1 MKKILSLVLAMLMI
15 FSMVPAVFAADASE
29 SDYQAAIE
37 YLKAIELYKGTTD
50 GDAADE
56 LVERYQMAL
65 FTARMVTGRV
75 DTAYWETDANDSG
88 FTDIDALNAEAL
100 GGVCY
105 AAQQGIVNGI
115 GGSEFAPFDNV
126 TYRDA
131 IVMIVRALGFNYPD
145 SGYPWSYINK
155 ARELGVL
162 DGITGVSYTAEVKRE
177 VIAQLLYNAMNAE
190 IKGETIAA
198 SVFGVEETIVM
209 VTASPDGIVYGALS
223 SRTNKSSMVR
233 VAAIDAEG
241 EPMGTEYYVPFK
253 ALGLKNNAAANAA
266 VGTIYKLTHK
276 GNFSQFLAYES
287 LTQVFENT
295 TEKKDVKVSNDKIT
309 LGADTYVIL
318 GAGEG
323 YTSLVNNQGT
333 VSGSDEI
340 KLFKSF
346 GAKLYG
352 AIAGEDADGYDL
364 YFGADGNIYSVANPF
379 VPYAVYSDVVDAWF
393 LVAIDA
399 HGVTRYI
406 LVDDE
411 DDLLE
416 RVTADAK
423 GFSQLD
429 KNNSAYIRTRIASS
443 YGVDYD
449 YYRATASDIDGDGDF
464 DRAIIR
470 QYQLFKFVKGT
481 RDGLDG
487 DDKTTKIDTFTLTAY
502 GANGLTA
509 NCTTYPYGPF
519 DAEYSYDYETKG
531 YQFFRFT
538 GIAYNK
544 LPDEGFVVAYF
555 APGVDSEQEFEVVDV
570 ADKMSAYIRGYD
582 QESDSVIYGSEYE
595 SIKLGYFGVEGTSL
609 YRATQ
614 CSSKDISGWKLN
626 SAKYVR
632 KFWNKYVDMYV
643 LNDAVICI
651 EDASAANDYVIL
663 ESFTNFSEEGMTAV
677 AYSTKAGGKAEILVN
692 ELNGWNLGGFDYALY
707 EEMLRLQALLPG
719 LGIQT
724 PVLPVE
730 LNKVYA
736 VRYVDENGAY
746 NLVEPGTP
754 TTADIYVNN
763 YGYILGVDKD
773 GNFGNNNRVA
783 TSDKDLWFIL
793 KDGKVLSFQG
803 KLASIRM
810 DGAQFY
816 KAQDNQFVLVADGID
831 LGPIMG
837 NTTEGV
843 DYFQYNTAI
852 DNAYRNENYF
862 GTFYY
867 GHAMMNVRQ
876 GTVGFVTYD
885 PVLVKQLAEA
895 QDFLNGRYIHMSEG
909 DIYQTVNG
917 VLKSVQTYEVADV
930 AALHFAAGTYAGKGY
945 TTYIVGSVLNGVNSA
960 NSTLPTGI
968 TEAYSSDMNLRY
980 GVAAHMYEEIYNR
993 DFTNGELDVYETEIM
1008 KELLKNVIFV
1018 NVTDSSRDGYT
1029 GVKSDNSFSSERT
1042 LGSATHYVKAYA
1054 MYDYA
1059 NKSAW
1064 VFIDSKNPIPAT
1076 TVVVENRAVGTANA
1090 KITAITNNLTETT
1103 SVSIQFNT
1111 ILKNAVV
1118 TATGVD
1124 ASAITT
1130 TTAGANFTVATPDY
1144 DVANITITGDAL
1156 GVAING
1162 LAEAA
1167 TDGKMN
1173 NRLGTGTIAAL
1184 FDHVYTASANW
1195 NDNNTKTTLRHSS
1208 FVNLYAEDFTRVAA
1222 ATTNY
1227 KDLVA
1232 HTGGSA
1238 KASDNVTGAKYWSAY
1253 TIELPAAEVVKG
1265 FRLVQTAH
1273 AGTETNMLIQSFDV
1287 LVSVDGTSWTKVA
1300 EANDL
1305 VNSGAWKYTAGGE
1318 FAAYFTCDVELNNT
1332 TAVKFVR
1339 IAISELSSVTGLGTK
1354 DYMNLQ
1360 EMELFK

>member
-295 TEKKDVKVSNDKIT
+295 TEKKDVKVANDKIT

-318 GAGEG
+318 GVGEG

-352 AIAGEDADGYDL
+352 AIAGVDGQGYDL

-393 LVAIDA
+393 YVTIDD
-399 HGVTRYI
+399 HGVTRYT
-406 LVDDE
+406 LVTDE
-411 DDLLE
+411 SALLDK
-416 RVTADAK
+416 VTANAK

-470 QYQLFKFVKGT
+470 QYQLFKFEKGT
-481 RDGLDG
+481 RVGLDG
-487 DDKTTKIDTFTLTAY
+487 DGKSTYIDTFTLTAY

-509 NCTTYPYGPF
+509 NCTTTEYGAH
-519 DAEYSYDYETKG
+519 DAEYSYDYATKG
-531 YQFFRFT
+531 YDFFRFT

-544 LPDEGFVVAYF
+544 LPDYGFVVAYF
-555 APGVDSEQEFEVVDV
+555 ANGVDSEKELEVIDV

-614 CSSKDISGWKLN
+614 CSSSGIAGWKLN

-632 KFWNKYVDMYV
+632 EFWNKYVDMYV

-651 EDASAANDYVIL
+651 EDADAANDYVIL

-719 LGIQT
+719 MGIQT
-724 PVLPVE
+724 PVLPIE

-773 GNFGNNNRVA
+773 GEFGNNNRVA

-793 KDGKVLSFQG
+793 VDGKVLPFQG
-803 KLASIRM
+803 KLASIRL
-810 DGAQFY
+810 DGARFY
-816 KAQDNQFVLVADGID
+816 KAENNQFVLEVDDISV
-831 LGPIMG
+831 LGPILG
-837 NTTEGV
+837 NSTEGV

-885 PVLVKQLAEA
+885 PVLVKKLAED

-945 TTYIVGSVLNGVNSA
+945 TTYIVGAALTGVTTIPAQYADSFA
-960 NSTLPTGI
+960 
-968 TEAYSSDMNLRY
+968 SDMELRY
-980 GVAAHMYEEIYNR
+980 GVAAHMYKEIYNE
-993 DFTNGELDVYETEIM
+993 DFTNGALDVYETEIM

-1018 NVTDSSRDGYT
+1018 NVTNSSRDGYT
-1029 GVKSDNSFSSERT
+1029 GAKSDGSFSSARA
-1042 LGSATHYVKAYA
+1042 LGSETTYVEAYA

-1076 TVVVENRAVGTANA
+1076 TSVSVEAAIPNSTAKADVTAVTNTLTGVTSVYVTTDTLVNNFA
-1090 KITAITNNLTETT
+1090 ITADGVAAGDIEYTVAGARFTVNAP
-1103 SVSIQFNT
+1103 SYDVSKVT
-1111 ILKNAVV
+1111 V
-1118 TATGVD
+1118 TAGEVTSQV
-1124 ASAITT
+1124 
-1130 TTAGANFTVATPDY
+1130 
-1144 DVANITITGDAL
+1144 
-1156 GVAING
+1156 
-1162 LAEAA
+1162 
-1167 TDGKMN
+1167 
-1173 NRLGTGTIAAL
+1173 TIAADKVTQNGFHSVPGAL
-1184 FDHVYTASANW
+1184 EGGVPSVSKVVDGKYCDGETYTVGNW
-1195 NDNNTKTTLRHSS
+1195 SPKLRSDY
-1208 FVNLYAEDFTRVAA
+1208 LDA
-1222 ATTNY
+1222 ATLTTSS
-1227 KDLVA
+1227 A
-1232 HTGGSA
+1232 TGDSPYHSIIKMELSA
-1238 KASDNVTGAKYWSAY
+1238 KTDLA
-1253 TIELPAAEVVKG
+1253 G
-1265 FRLVQTAH
+1265 FRFVLPDPSSTLFIFP
-1273 AGTETNMLIQSFDV
+1273 GFDV
-1287 LVSVDGTSWTKVA
+1287 LVSTDNGATWQVAKSYRNLTAADYDYLTTAEVNSTKNVYAIAGAFTAADVTNVA
-1300 EANDL
+1300 IAFTDL
-1305 VNSGAWKYTAGGE
+1305 VPYGGGAQYVNIYE
-1318 FAAYFTCDVELNNT
+1318 FEVFAPVAP
-1332 TAVKFVR
+1332 
-1339 IAISELSSVTGLGTK
+1339 
-1354 DYMNLQ
+1354 
-1360 EMELFK
+1360 